1 MAAGYSPY
9 RTLSVGDIWPNAHD
23 KKTKEENMK
32 LKTRSLALALLTA
45 GTMIMGAGSPV
56 SAAEKIRFLLDW
68 IIEGKHVPF
77 FVARDKGFFEKNG
90 LEVTLV
96 EGKGSGNSATFIDA
110 GQADYSY
117 GDFLTAVEVMSKG
130 GKNRAIGV
138 GMAFNGGGFIY
149 REGAGIKTVKDLEG
163 KSFGTNPGDFA
174 YTLLPALGAAAGFD
188 YKKVTIKTMEPAV
201 RTPALFEGKIDFMSG
216 TNGSSIQRMAILGKR
231 QGKAIGYL
239 FFKDMGLETYGHV
252 LQTREDRIKTNP
264 DQIKR
269 FVAAVFDAWAW
280 ALKNPKEAFEIFMK
294 ANPQK
299 DREISLAQMEAG
311 LDDVVDHETKD
322 RGLGYMKESMMKKSV
337 EIANKYFGL
346 SPAVNYKMAYTN
358 QFIRKNPGM

>member
-1 MAAGYSPY
+1 
-9 RTLSVGDIWPNAHD
+9 
-23 KKTKEENMK
+23 MK
-32 LKTRSLALALLTA
+32 PKIRSLALALLTTGA
-45 GTMIMGAGSPV
+45 LVMGTGSTV

-90 LEVTLV
+90 FDVTLI

-117 GDFLTAVEVMSKG
+117 GDFLTALEVMSKG
-130 GKNRAIGV
+130 AKNRAIGV
-138 GMAFNGGGFIY
+138 GMVFNGGGLIF
-149 REGAGIKTVKDLEG
+149 REGTGIKTAKDLEG
-163 KSFGTNPGDFA
+163 KNFGTNPGDFA
-174 YTLLPALGAAAGFD
+174 YTLLPAVAAAAGFD
-188 YKKVTIKTMEPAV
+188 AKKVIIKTMEPAV

-216 TNGSSIQRMAILGKR
+216 TNGSSVQRMAILGKR

-252 LQTREDRIKTNP
+252 LQAREDRIKNNP
-264 DQIKR
+264 DQAKR
-269 FVAAVFDAWAW
+269 LVAAVFDAWAW
-280 ALKNPKEAFEIFMK
+280 SLKNPKEAFEIFMK

-299 DREISLAQMEAG
+299 DRDISLAQMEAG
-311 LDDVVDHETKD
+311 LDDIVDPETKE
-322 RGLGYMKESMMKKSV
+322 RGLGYMKEAMMKKSV

-346 SPAVNYKMAYTN
+346 SPAVDYKMTYTN